1 MSKIERAQQRLFRF
15 VTRPLTGFIGFLL
28 VVAIIVL
35 VPRNGPSLMTFSLVA
50 PWLIIPVA
58 ALNMNFISMV
68 FRRFTLSES
77 MKRNH
82 ALEHGT
88 IIVLRSRYGR
98 KTKIGGNAE
107 IGGFRIYGV
116 EKREY
121 IEKAFD
127 LFIAELKH
135 GNSEL
140 IISMRCGTNVGTA
153 QGLGIVLLS
162 LSAIVLLLVDAN
174 ATVSLTVLGIDVLLY
189 FLLRTRLGNWVQGKF
204 YMSLDFAGAR
214 IQSIY
219 RVKTER
225 IWERGPVFFVKTEI
239 CR

>member
-15 VTRPLTGFIGFLL
+15 VTRPLTGFIAFLL
-28 VVAIIVL
+28 VAAIILL
-35 VPRNGPSLMTFSLVA
+35 VPRNGPSLIAFSLIA
-50 PWLIIPVA
+50 PWLLIPVA

-88 IIVLRSRYGR
+88 IFVLRSRYGR
-98 KTKIGGNAE
+98 KTRVGGNAE
-107 IGGFRIYGV
+107 IDGFRICGV

-127 LFIAELKH
+127 LLVTELKH

-140 IISMRCGTNVGTA
+140 IISMRCSTNVGIA

-162 LSAIVLLLVDAN
+162 LSTLVLLLVNAN
-174 ATVSLTVLGIDVLLY
+174 AKVNLTVLGIDVVLY
-189 FLLRTRLGNWVQGKF
+189 FLLRTRLGNWVQGKYF
-204 YMSLDFAGAR
+204 MSLDFADAR

-225 IWERGPVFFVKTEI
+225 LWERSPVFFVKTDI
-239 CR
+239 CG

>member
-1 MSKIERAQQRLFRF
+1 MSTIERAQQRLFRF
-15 VTRPLTGFIGFLL
+15 ITRPLAGFIGFLL
-28 VVAIIVL
+28 VVTMIVL
-35 VPRNGPSLMTFSLVA
+35 IPQNGPSLMALSLFA
-50 PWLIIPVA
+50 PLLIIPIA
-58 ALNMNFISMV
+58 ALNVNFIAMV

-88 IIVLRSRYGR
+88 IYMLRSRYGK
-98 KTKIGGNAE
+98 KTKMGGNAE
-107 IGGFRIYGV
+107 IDGFRIYGV
-116 EKREY
+116 DKREH

-127 LFIAELKH
+127 FLVTELKR

-162 LSAIVLLLVDAN
+162 LSAMVLLLLDAN
-174 ATVSLTVLGIDVLLY
+174 ATVSLTVLGIDVILY
-189 FLLRTRLGNWVQGKF
+189 FLLRTYLGNWVQGKF

-219 RVKTER
+219 SVKTKR
-225 IWERGPVFFVKTEI
+225 IWEKGPVFFVKTEI
-239 CR
+239 C

>member
-15 VTRPLTGFIGFLL
+15 VTRPLTGFISFFL
-28 VVAIIVL
+28 VVTIIL
-35 VPRNGPSLMTFSLVA
+35 LIPRNGPSLMAFSLIA
-50 PWLIIPVA
+50 PWLLIPVA

-88 IIVLRSRYGR
+88 IFVLRNRYGKKAR
-98 KTKIGGNAE
+98 MSGNAE
-107 IGGFRIYGV
+107 IDGFRICGV

-121 IEKAFD
+121 VEMAFD
-127 LFIAELKH
+127 LLVAELRR

-140 IISMRCGTNVGTA
+140 IISMRCSTNAGTA

-162 LSAIVLLLVDAN
+162 LSTLVLLLVDAN
-174 ATVSLTVLGIDVLLY
+174 ATVKLTILGIDVVLY

-204 YMSLDFAGAR
+204 FMSLDFADAR
-214 IQSIY
+214 IQSIH

-225 IWERGPVFFVKTEI
+225 LWERGPVFFVKTEI

>member
-15 VTRPLTGFIGFLL
+15 ITRPLTGSIGFLL
-28 VVAIIVL
+28 VVTIILL
-35 VPRNGPSLMTFSLVA
+35 VPQNGPSLMALSLVG
-50 PWLIIPVA
+50 PLLIIPVA
-58 ALNMNFISMV
+58 ALNMNFIAMV

-88 IIVLRSRYGR
+88 IFMLRSRYGK
-98 KTKIGGNAE
+98 KTKMGGNAE
-107 IGGFRIYGV
+107 IDGFRIYGV
-116 EKREY
+116 DKKEH

-127 LFIAELKH
+127 FLVTELKR

-162 LSAIVLLLVDAN
+162 LSAMVLLLVNAN
-174 ATVSLTVLGIDVLLY
+174 ATVSLTVLGIDVILY
-189 FLLRTRLGNWVQGKF
+189 FLLRTSLGNWVQGKF

-219 RVKTER
+219 SVKTER
-225 IWERGPVFFVKTEI
+225 IWEKGPVYFVKTEI
-239 CR
+239 CH